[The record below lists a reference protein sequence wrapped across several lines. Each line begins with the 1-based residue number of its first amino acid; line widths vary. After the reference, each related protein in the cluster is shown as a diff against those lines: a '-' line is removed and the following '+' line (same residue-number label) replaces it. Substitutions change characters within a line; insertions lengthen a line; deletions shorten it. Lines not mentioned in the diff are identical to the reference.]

1 MAIKMDSKSD
11 ERRGSDRFLTRPS
24 LAPVLVVIALI
35 WAGIYLPGLGS
46 VELKHEEPRRALPAV
61 HMVASG
67 DWMVPR
73 VGSVPYLRK
82 PPFLNW
88 LIAAGFEL
96 SGGRSEWAVRL
107 PSALAT
113 LALALAIV
121 IFGGGWLGSQGG
133 FIAAVFFL
141 TNLAIIES
149 GRLAELEAVYIA
161 VSGIALVIWLCRWQ
175 AGHTGWGL
183 WFWPA
188 TFLALGLLTK
198 GPTHLIFFYGVLIP
212 VLAYARELRVLLQPS
227 HWFAL
232 LLMVAIFSA
241 WAIPCS
247 LAVGQHDPWSVW
259 QFWIRQITSR
269 ASETE
274 AFRLQIWLL
283 NFPQTLKNFLPW
295 TPLLPLLWLKPQQPA
310 ADRSRALFKGA
321 RLGMVI
327 TCLLMCLLP
336 NGSPRYIYPLF
347 VVPCLLVA
355 QVLVEH
361 RHDPGIS
368 LSLRIWHWVNALLL
382 GVAGAVVLAI
392 PFFAGFNL
400 ASLIAWIVGIAIGLC
415 GYIIWR
421 YPATVPGALA
431 RSPASSASA
440 PADPGDRSFSD
451 FGMAFPI
458 KPARSGATS
467 DEPVASRAMKEAI
480 TTAIVFVLAMMTYG
494 SAIVPRVN
502 ALTKDGPR
510 EVAAEIRQF
519 VPSGAVLWV
528 QEDPYRPFWYYL
540 EPEARYFRSLAEVP
554 DDARYFLLPEGSATA
569 FMQDPRWK
577 GDQLKRLKEVSD
589 NEKKKFVVIA
599 R

>member
-1 MAIKMDSKSD
+1 MAVKMDSTTGRKS
-11 ERRGSDRFLTRPS
+11 EQSRGSNRFLNRRALLP
-24 LAPVLVVIALI
+24 ALVVIALI

-113 LALALAIV
+113 LGLALAIV
-121 IFGGGWLGSQGG
+121 IFGGSWLGLQGG

-161 VSGIALVIWLCRWQ
+161 VTGIALVFWLWRWQ

-188 TFLALGLLTK
+188 LLLALGLLTK
-198 GPTHLIFFYGVLIP
+198 GPTHLIFFYGVIIP
-212 VLAYARELRVLLQPS
+212 VLAYARELRVLLQRS

-274 AFRLQIWLL
+274 AFRLQNWLL

-295 TPLLPLLWLKPQQPA
+295 TPLLLLLWVKHLQPA
-310 ADRSRALFKGA
+310 AGRSRALFKGA
-321 RLGMVI
+321 RLGMLI

-336 NGSPRYIYPLF
+336 NGSPRYLYPLF

-355 QVLVEH
+355 QVFVE
-361 RHDPGIS
+361 RRDDPGIS
-368 LSLRIWHWVNALLL
+368 LSLRIWHWLNALLL

-392 PFFAGFNL
+392 PFVAGFNP
-400 ASLIAWIVGIAIGLC
+400 ASLIAWITGIAIALGGC
-415 GYIIWR
+415 IIWR
-421 YPATVPGALA
+421 YPASAPGALVP
-431 RSPASSASA
+431 R
-440 PADPGDRSFSD
+440 
-451 FGMAFPI
+451 
-458 KPARSGATS
+458 AT
-467 DEPVASRAMKEAI
+467 KEAL
-480 TTAIVFVLAMMTYG
+480 TTGIVFVLGMITYG

-502 ALTKDGPR
+502 ALTQDGPR

-519 VPSGAVLWV
+519 VSPGAILWV
-528 QEDPYRPFWYYL
+528 QEDQYRPFWYYL
-540 EPEARYFRSLAEVP
+540 EPEVRYFHSLSEVP
-554 DDARYFLLPEGSATA
+554 DNVRYFLLPEGLATV
-569 FMQDPRWK
+569 FMEDPRWK